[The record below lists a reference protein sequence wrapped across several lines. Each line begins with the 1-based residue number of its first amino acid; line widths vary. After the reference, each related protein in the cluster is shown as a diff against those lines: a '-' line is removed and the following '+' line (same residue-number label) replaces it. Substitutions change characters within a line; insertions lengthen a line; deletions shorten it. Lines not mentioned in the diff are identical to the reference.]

1 MKIKVIVIGAGAGGL
16 STAILLAKKGY
27 DVTVVEKNASFG
39 GRGDVFSAKGFKFD
53 MGPSWYLMPDIFE
66 HFFSLVGENISDYL
80 DLKRLDPSYKIWFEE
95 HPKPMEMTSDLERDS
110 KIFESFEPGVMKRI
124 NIYLKEAAA
133 KYNISKQT
141 FIYKPFNS
149 VFDFIDKRTIFLW
162 TKFSV
167 ISSFHK
173 HIASF
178 VKHPLLRKILQ
189 YPLVFLGTSPYKAP
203 AVYSLMNHIDFEMGV
218 FYPMGGMTK
227 VFKAFYDIAKKNGVK
242 FIFNTPVN
250 KILVENKKAIGVST
264 TKGKHMADIVVSNAD
279 YQFTEMQLLDKK
291 HRQFSEKYWSS
302 RTMAPSGFIL
312 YLGIKKQF
320 KELVHHNLFFAKQW
334 KESFEAIFKGQKLPQ
349 SPSYYICAPSK
360 TDSSVAPKGCENLF
374 VLVPTATNLTLDEK
388 TIKNYRDKIIK
399 HITVTMKTKGLEENI
414 VFERIFTGHD
424 FSSIYNA
431 YKGTALGLAQN
442 LTQTAVFR
450 PKTKSVKLNNLYYT
464 GANTNPGIGVPM
476 CLISSQIVYKRI
488 HGITHGRPLSN
499 EDTKFIT
506 ANEAT

>member
-1 MKIKVIVIGAGAGGL
+1 MKKKVIVIGSGAGGL
-16 STAILLAKKGY
+16 STAILMAKKGY
-27 DVTVVEKNASFG
+27 KVTVVEKNASFG
-39 GRGDVFSAKGFKFD
+39 GRGGVFSANGFQFD

-66 HFFSLVGENISDYL
+66 HFFSLIGENINDYL
-80 DLKRLDPSYKIWFEE
+80 NLKRLDPSYKIWFEE
-95 HPKPMEMTSDLERDS
+95 HPQPVEMTSDLQRDAQ
-110 KIFESFEPGVMKRI
+110 IFESFEPGVMKKI

-141 FIYKPFNS
+141 FIYKPFNN
-149 VFDFIDKRTIFLW
+149 VLDFIDRRTLFLW

-173 HIASF
+173 HIANF

-218 FYPMGGMTK
+218 FYPIGGMTK
-227 VFKAFYDIAKKNGVK
+227 VFESLYKIAEKNGVK

-264 TKGKHMADIVVSNAD
+264 TKGKIMADIVVSNAD

-291 HRQFSEKYWSS
+291 HRQFSEKYWRS

-312 YLGIKKQF
+312 YLGIKKKF
-320 KELVHHNLFFAKQW
+320 KELVHHNLFFAEHW
-334 KESFEAIFKGQKLPQ
+334 KESFEEIFKGQKLPQ

-360 TDSSVAPKGCENLF
+360 TDSSVAPEGCENLF
-374 VLVPTATNLTLDEK
+374 VLVPTVTNLTLDK
-388 TIKNYRDKIIK
+388 KAIKNYRDKIIN
-399 HITVTMKTKGLEENI
+399 HITTTMNTNGLEENI
-414 VFERIFTGHD
+414 VFERIFTGQD
-424 FSSIYNA
+424 FSSLYNA

-450 PKTKSVKLNNLYYT
+450 PKTKSGKVKNLYFS
-464 GANTNPGIGVPM
+464 GANTNPGTGVPM

-488 HGITHGRPLSN
+488 HGITHGRPLSH
-499 EDTKFIT
+499 EDTKFEST
-506 ANEAT
+506 